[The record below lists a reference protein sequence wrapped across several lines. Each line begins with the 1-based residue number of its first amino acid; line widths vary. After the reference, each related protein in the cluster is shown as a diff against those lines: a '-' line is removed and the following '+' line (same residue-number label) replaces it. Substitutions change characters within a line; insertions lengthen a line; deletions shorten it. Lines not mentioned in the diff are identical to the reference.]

1 MINFYFLSPKFRVVY
16 INFVTLGWDTYLSYL
31 KHRVSQ
37 PHRKFLVLL
46 PLILPMNSCTVLCAA
61 PPSCVC
67 LSAYTFPLGWRMELK
82 LCVAGSRWYV
92 SALCWLADKWAEI
105 GKSVTVEF
113 TRNGRTME
121 KISKIKKSSME
132 SAGSYSGH
140 YSLFVTVSLQLFEC
154 QMNSL
159 SMAGWPTT
167 AQERMIYRPVAPHT
181 LYAASIIQQS
191 SLQIDRPSLDC
202 QRRPC

>member
-1 MINFYFLSPKFRVVY
+1 M
-16 INFVTLGWDTYLSYL
+16 
-31 KHRVSQ
+31 Q
-37 PHRKFLVLL
+37 LL
-46 PLILPMNSCTVLCAA
+46 PAV
-61 PPSCVC
+61 CV

-82 LCVAGSRWYV
+82 LCVTGSRWYV

-113 TRNGRTME
+113 TRNGRTMK

-140 YSLFVTVSLQLFEC
+140 YSLFLTVSLQLFEC

-159 SMAGWPTT
+159 HGWLTNNSTRENDLQMGCTTYFVCCLHHTAELPADRQAIPGLPT
-167 AQERMIYRPVAPHT
+167 
-181 LYAASIIQQS
+181 
-191 SLQIDRPSLDC
+191 PSLPNHRFQYTGSQSEESCFKQEADSGWTEGLYKGSVWA
-202 QRRPC
+202 QKD

>member
-1 MINFYFLSPKFRVVY
+1 M
-16 INFVTLGWDTYLSYL
+16 
-31 KHRVSQ
+31 Q
-37 PHRKFLVLL
+37 LL
-46 PLILPMNSCTVLCAA
+46 PAV
-61 PPSCVC
+61 CV

-82 LCVAGSRWYV
+82 LCVTGSRWYV
-92 SALCWLADKWAEI
+92 SALCWLTDKWAEI

-113 TRNGRTME
+113 TRNGRTMK

-159 SMAGWPTT
+159 STAGWPTT
-167 AQERMIYRPVAPHT
+167 AQEGMIYRWVAPHT

-191 SLQIDRPSLDC
+191 SLQIDTPSLLNHRFQYTGSQSEESCFKQEADSGWTEGLYKGSVWA
-202 QRRPC
+202 QKD